1 MIDFLA
7 VVLTYEIVILLT
19 FGAQYRL
26 YRWLWLQV
34 ASLPPLLAYVVRRL
48 RSRFRLKGGSDPVPP
63 AQPSVALR
71 VSPPQALM
79 IMAKPDKTTKPGGEV
94 PVAQ

>member
-7 VVLTYEIVILLT
+7 VVLAYEIVILLT

-48 RSRFRLKGGSDPVPP
+48 RSRIMPKGGTDTAAAVPP
-63 AQPSVALR
+63 PGALR

-79 IMAKPDKTTKPGGEV
+79 ILAKPDKTTKPGGEV

>member
-1 MIDFLA
+1 MIDFLV
-7 VVLTYEIVILLT
+7 VVLAYEIVILLT

-48 RSRFRLKGGSDPVPP
+48 RARIRLKGGGHAAAPVE
-63 AQPSVALR
+63 PSVALR

-79 IMAKPDKTTKPGGEV
+79 VLAEPDKTTKPGGEA